1 MFKNIMVP
9 VDLAHAD
16 GLRRALSVAAAM
28 ARMGDGR
35 VTYVGVTAET
45 PTAIAHTP
53 AEYRSKLEDFAR
65 QQGAAANIQTAAHAC
80 ASHDPGVDLND
91 TLLAA
96 AKDLAPDLIVMASH
110 LPNLSDRFW
119 PSHGGQ
125 IAKRAMASV
134 LVVRPAPATEDQT

>member
-16 GLRRALSVAAAM
+16 SLRRALSVAATM
-28 ARMGDGR
+28 ARMGDGT

-53 AEYRSKLEDFAR
+53 TEYRGKLEAFAQ
-65 QQGAAANIQTAAHAC
+65 QQGEEAGIRTAAHAC

-91 TLLAA
+91 TLLDA

-110 LPNLSDRFW
+110 IPNLSDRIW

-125 IAKRAMASV
+125 VAKRAKASV
-134 LVVRPAPATEDQT
+134 LVVRPALADEESS